1 MIFKNCLVSLLISRM
16 AKLYLEGLC
25 VCVCVCVYVSYEILV
40 DNKTVGPSKF

>member
-25 VCVCVCVYVSYEILV
+25 VCVCVYVSYEILV